1 MQSPQK
7 LRERLQTQQKDIES
21 ASQDLQSVLNDIGN
35 ELSAKS
41 TPRLHPQTSAPSLGS
56 GTPTKGQSMTLESR
70 IAALEKQAKA
80 TLDALSTRA
89 SSISQDLTT
98 SLQVSEARVKQLD
111 QLYRDS
117 NAENEAL
124 YARFNEELEKV
135 TSSARRGK
143 IGEEVDRRLRAS
155 EEEAARLRK
164 ENARLKRE
172 VSGLKAQI
180 RE

>member
-7 LRERLQTQQKDIES
+7 LRERLQTQQKDIQS
-21 ASQDLQSVLNDIGN
+21 ASHDLQSILSDIGN
-35 ELSAKS
+35 ELNAKS
-41 TPRLHPQTSAPSLGS
+41 TPRLHPQTSAPALGS
-56 GTPTKGQSMTLESR
+56 GTPTKGQSMTLEAR
-70 IAALEKQAKA
+70 IAAFEKQAKT
-80 TLDALSTRA
+80 TLDALDARTA
-89 SSISQDLTT
+89 SILQDVAT
-98 SLQVSEARVKQLD
+98 SLQVSEARAKQLD

-135 TSSARRGK
+135 MSSARRGK
-143 IGEEVDRRLRAS
+143 AGEEIDRRFRGS
-155 EEEAARLRK
+155 EEENARLRK

-172 VSGLKAQI
+172 VAGLKAQI

>member
-1 MQSPQK
+1 
-7 LRERLQTQQKDIES
+7 
-21 ASQDLQSVLNDIGN
+21 
-35 ELSAKS
+35 
-41 TPRLHPQTSAPSLGS
+41 
-56 GTPTKGQSMTLESR
+56 MTLEAR
-70 IAALEKQAKA
+70 IAALEKQARA

-135 TSSARRGK
+135 TSSVRRGK
-143 IGEEVDRRLRAS
+143 LGEEVDRRLRAS

-172 VSGLKAQI
+172 VAGLKAQI

>member
-21 ASQDLQSVLNDIGN
+21 ASQDLQNVLADIGN
-35 ELSAKS
+35 ELNSKT

-56 GTPTKGQSMTLESR
+56 GTPTKAQSMTLEAR
-70 IAALEKQAKA
+70 IAALEKQCKA

-89 SSISQDLTT
+89 TTISADVTT

-111 QLYRDS
+111 QLYRDA
-117 NAENEAL
+117 NTENEIL
-124 YARFNEELEKV
+124 YARFNEEIEKA
-135 TSSARRGK
+135 TSSVRRGK
-143 IGEEVDRRLRAS
+143 GGEEVDRRLRAA

-172 VSGLKAQI
+172 VAGLKAQI